1 MPGIIRAS
9 VVASVSLLLVNVV
22 NGVLAGGVEQTQWE
36 RYRTDNDE
44 FSVVLPTVPAMRTRN
59 TWRQDLHRSRQERF
73 IGAYVDGIAYA
84 IHIFENVDGEK
95 LESFS
100 RDYISKTTRWESNSE
115 KQFFVNDVA
124 GRQFLMADK
133 TVGGVV
139 QFFVTPQ
146 RLYRFEAV
154 GAGADDL
161 RISQFFSSLSFA
173 SKPGGK
179 EIADGIG
186 MLWKSPN
193 PLSPDQNT
201 IFTGKEVHRRMIVVA
216 KPDPQYT
223 ELARQNRVVGRLVL
237 KAVFSRDGAVEDI
250 TVVSG
255 LPDGL
260 TDQAV
265 YAAKLIKFIP
275 ALKDGHFVST
285 WIQLEYNFNLY

>member
-1 MPGIIRAS
+1 
-9 VVASVSLLLVNVV
+9 
-22 NGVLAGGVEQTQWE
+22 
-36 RYRTDNDE
+36 
-44 FSVVLPTVPAMRTRN
+44 MRTRN

-154 GAGADDL
+154 GAGADDP

-186 MLWKSPN
+186 MLWKSPS

-201 IFTGKEVHRRMIVVA
+201 IFTGKEVQRRMIVVA